1 MTTPSSSGLSPEL
14 LAAAQR
20 AREHWVQRALA
31 GAVPAAPSDPGNG
44 MAPARPDGAAPQAS
58 AAPAQDA

>member
-1 MTTPSSSGLSPEL
+1 MTTPSSSGLSPET

-31 GAVPAAPSDPGNG
+31 GATP
-44 MAPARPDGAAPQAS
+44 APAQGAQVAATQSEGGAPQAS
-58 AAPAQDA
+58 AVPPQNA